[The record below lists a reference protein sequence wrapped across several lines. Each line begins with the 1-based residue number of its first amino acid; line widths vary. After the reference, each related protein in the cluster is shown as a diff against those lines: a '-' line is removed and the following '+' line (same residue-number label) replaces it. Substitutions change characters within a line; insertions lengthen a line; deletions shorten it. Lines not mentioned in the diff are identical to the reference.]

1 MENIQKW
8 FNQVVENALE
18 NRLSED
24 MYMQM
29 DDAVYKDVVEEVM
42 KVLKEKHGD
51 DWINH
56 IPNNLFCRAKQSKKA
71 SVEKIDEK
79 KASVWNKDNILF
91 GSSKIPFQKKTLTD
105 LGKLEKNKKAKD
117 YVDTYFINMAECD
130 VLGCAWGKI

>member
-24 MYMQM
+24 IYMQM
-29 DDAVYKDVVEEVM
+29 EDALYKDLVEEVM

-56 IPNNLFCRAKQSKKA
+56 IQ
-71 SVEKIDEK
+71 
-79 KASVWNKDNILF
+79 
-91 GSSKIPFQKKTLTD
+91 
-105 LGKLEKNKKAKD
+105 
-117 YVDTYFINMAECD
+117 
-130 VLGCAWGKI
+130 